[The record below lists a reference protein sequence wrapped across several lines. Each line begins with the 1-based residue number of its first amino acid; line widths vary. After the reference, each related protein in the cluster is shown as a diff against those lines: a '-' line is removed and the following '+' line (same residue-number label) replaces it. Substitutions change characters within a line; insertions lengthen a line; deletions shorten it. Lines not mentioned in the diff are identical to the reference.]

1 MLVGFWEKLW
11 RTKITDDEQ
20 EHTCWNQLNLIRVT
34 LWVALSSWKRNTWTQ
49 LQFPS
54 EHPRID
60 GAALNKRRL
69 WLVEVSPFS
78 FDGKRRLSVRNFG
91 RLMGERRVAA
101 QDKMLKMSLEGTVNG
116 PNYGKHCASQWT
128 VAKIEFN
135 FVRVPFLRL
144 IKKRKNN
151 NRTTRSF
158 VQSKYL
164 LSRAFGQ
171 YPWVIS
177 K

>member
-1 MLVGFWEKLW
+1 MKNARWIWEKLW

-49 LQFPS
+49 TQFPS
-54 EHPRID
+54 ERPRID

-78 FDGKRRLSVRNFG
+78 FDGKRRLSVQNFG

-101 QDKMLKMSLEGTVNG
+101 QDKMSLEGTVNG

-151 NRTTRSF
+151 NQTTRSF